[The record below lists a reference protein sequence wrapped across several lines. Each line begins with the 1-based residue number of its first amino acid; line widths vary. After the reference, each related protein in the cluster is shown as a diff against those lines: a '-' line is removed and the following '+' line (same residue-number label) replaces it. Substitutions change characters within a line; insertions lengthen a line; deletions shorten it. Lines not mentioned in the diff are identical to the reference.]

1 MTFLIYYNHPNSKI
15 ALEGDKYWNN
25 KNASLKIIHT
35 FLSKKIL
42 FSVLICVGFTATANA
57 EYIDKFSL
65 PYVLD
70 ALTDSQIKECESIYD
85 DFNSLSDLDF
95 YTRYQI
101 HEFSGN
107 CVMLYED
114 SLWDYDDSDRYE
126 KLSER
131 SAELIQERETELK
144 QSRDNFYINSRSVT
158 ELQIPG
164 TFLFEFE
171 GCTGDQT
178 INASDISVVS
188 DKETVLLTKF
198 VGEERTILPG
208 SCNLLEVQIRADDP
222 SSIKVVISSLD
233 IEVPAKLDESINEVE
248 PNEVDELQ
256 IIHKSPRAQMN
267 SGIAPTEVAC
277 RENFVLMVRESG
289 SPACLTPASY
299 LRSVD
304 RGWGVADL
312 DLMEKHPEQLDAI
325 IATIMQNRELREQV
339 IERISANPEALEKI
353 KGNEKLMNV
362 LEGKGMV
369 GEGQAG
375 TQMGG
380 MFGSSETGKQMG
392 DMMSSMGFNMGG
404 DSKMGNM
411 IGGMVDKMMG
421 SMSNG
426 MENSPSMGAQMRT
439 NDGLMGM
446 LFG

>member
-1 MTFLIYYNHPNSKI
+1 
-15 ALEGDKYWNN
+15 
-25 KNASLKIIHT
+25 
-35 FLSKKIL
+35 
-42 FSVLICVGFTATANA
+42 VLICVGFTATANA

-70 ALTDSQIKECESIYD
+70 ALTDSQIQECESIHN
-85 DFNSLSDLDF
+85 DFVSLSDNDF

-107 CVMLYED
+107 CLMLYGD
-114 SLWDYDDSDRYE
+114 SLWNYESSDRYE

-144 QSRDNFYINSRSVT
+144 QTRENFYINSRSVT

-178 INASDISVVS
+178 ININDILVVS

-198 VGEERTILPG
+198 VAEERTIPPG

-222 SSIKVVISSLD
+222 SSIKIDIPSLGVK
-233 IEVPAKLDESINEVE
+233 EPVQLDESIKEADTSKIVE
-248 PNEVDELQ
+248 LP
-256 IIHKSPRAQMN
+256 IIQSPRAQMR
-267 SGIAPTEVAC
+267 SGIAPTDVAC
-277 RENFVLMVRESG
+277 KENFVLMVRESG
-289 SPACLTPASY
+289 GASCLTPASY

-339 IERISANPEALEKI
+339 IERVSANPEALEKI

-369 GEGQAG
+369 GEGEAG

-380 MFGSSETGKQMG
+380 MFGSSEDGKQMG
-392 DMMSSMGFNMGG
+392 QAMGSMGFNMGG
-404 DSKMGNM
+404 DSKIGNM

-421 SMSNG
+421 SMTNG
-426 MENSPSMGAQMRT
+426 MENSPTMGAQMRT
-439 NDGLMGM
+439 SDSLMGN
-446 LFG
+446 LFK